1 MNKAMKK
8 LHTFLVIAVALGISS
23 TKALG
28 QLYLQNALLYVESG
42 ATLFVGDSMVVKSEK
57 LNPSQIKNLG
67 RIEIDGNF
75 NVDEYSVVSGD
86 GVLKFSGST
95 YQKLVTHGVPLNSIE
110 VSNNDSITLGDDL
123 TVTENIT
130 LQKGYITLGSNN
142 LYVSDSIK
150 LKGGSDSSYIRINGD
165 GRLVAK
171 VDTGSKLFPVGR
183 NPYLPVVIT
192 NGGGAEFQ
200 IGVHDKIFENPEN
213 QLTELTKEVVTET
226 WTITVDQD
234 VNNVELQFGW
244 DPVQETNDFNRNAS
258 HIAWWKQGSSSKWT
272 TTGQGMATGSGP
284 YFQSIQINSLTSGSY
299 FFGIGGN
306 GSPLPVEFTY
316 FDANWQEEGKT
327 AILNWQTALEENNSH
342 FEIQRSLSG
351 FEGSWEQIGRVEG
364 QGTTFDITDYQFI
377 DTGLESK
384 VQSLKSS
391 GLWTSDLG
399 HETVYYRLKQ
409 VDFNGDYEYSEIRT
423 LNFKPKTRN
432 SFDLWPNPS
441 IGQWLNLSEVG
452 NYQIISA
459 SGVIL
464 ISQDQTNRI
473 NITQLPA
480 GTYLVRNDMGSLQK
494 LIVR

>member
-1 MNKAMKK
+1 MKK
-8 LHTFLVIAVALGISS
+8 LNTFLLIALTLGIGNAD
-23 TKALG
+23 ALG
-28 QLYLQNALLYVESG
+28 QLYLQNALLYVDSG
-42 ATLFVGDSMVVKSEK
+42 ATLFVGDSMLVKSEK

-86 GVLKFSGST
+86 GILKFSGST

-183 NPYLPVVIT
+183 NPYLPVVIS

-213 QLTELTKEVVTET
+213 QQTELTKEVVTET

-316 FDANWQEEGKT
+316 FEANWQEEGKT

-342 FEIQRSLSG
+342 FEIERS
-351 FEGSWEQIGRVEG
+351 FDAATWEQIGRVEG

-399 HETVYYRLKQ
+399 HETVYYRLNQ
-409 VDFNGDYEYSEIRT
+409 VDFDGDYEYSEIRT
-423 LNFKPKTRN
+423 LNFKLETKN
-432 SFDLWPNPS
+432 SFTLWPNPNN
-441 IGQWLNLSEVG
+441 GQWLNLSEVG

-459 SGVIL
+459 NGVIQ